1 MVSLR
6 GRRVLVTGA
15 SGFIGAALA
24 RRLIR
29 DKALVHLLV
38 RPTSDPARMGAAWEK
53 TERHAGDL
61 EDEASL
67 VAAVKAAD
75 PEVVFHLAKQRQGS
89 TFAREAEATRRLAR
103 VLRDHAPSLRRL
115 VRTAHDAPSRS
126 DDAALAAELAA
137 SGLPVVTLELYLVY
151 GPGQGAGD
159 FPRNVAEGARPAR
172 LSGAVKDFVYI
183 DDVVEAYLLASHSS
197 GVEGMTIPIG
207 TGRGRTEA
215 EAAALLL
222 RLMGSKDAPPAAD
235 GPGAG
240 HPADP
245 TLAKRMLRWS
255 PRVQLEQ
262 GLARVAGADAT
273 RPPAAVE
280 RRHMIPWLGEP
291 GGGKAKAPAAKG
303 PPWSLVGRAAANF
316 QKGDLAAAGR
326 DADAFIG
333 LLPGSAAGPAMKAL
347 LAAQQGDKLETE
359 SWLEASGPRGPEGWA
374 LAVRGLMRAR
384 WGEHDAAYRDLDA
397 TRRVERS
404 AWAAAERATAY
415 NRVGLFWS
423 ALKELEHMRRA
434 MPRSPEPELR
444 AAAIH
449 LEQAQYEEA
458 AACLGR
464 AVKLAPADPAV
475 RRQLSRVRFVEG
487 DMPAA
492 RKAIEDACRLAPSD
506 ASLSLELMRLC
517 VFLDDDAAVESLLKR
532 DWAPG
537 IREYWRAYVAC
548 RRRRYDDAVTLF
560 TAAEAA
566 YEDPQAK
573 AACRFHRLVAGL
585 LALTPPIPPPPPNK
599 DLVMLGLGFRHPYQV
614 SVEAL
619 WTLRAGEE
627 FFSNLSD
634 STVVDMLGLFG
645 VPMRTIVFRRSDG
658 QSTPCA
664 RIVLRAMKT
673 LKRGVVVTRGMPNYY
688 GRLAYRLV
696 MESRARGMG
705 MRIPPSVSIADFLPA
720 LAGAVRGSQ
729 LGFEVRDT
737 NDLRSLDPRLPV
749 IVYNFSSGERRR
761 EQARALASRHR
772 PDDPCWL
779 MAGSGYLEYEPLK
792 TTIAGLEEA
801 LARSDAAVTVLLPA
815 VAAAS

>member
-15 SGFIGAALA
+15 SGFIGSALA
-24 RRLIR
+24 KRLVR

-38 RPTSDPARMGAAWEK
+38 RPTSDPARMGAAWGK
-53 TERHAGDL
+53 TERHVGDL
-61 EDEASL
+61 NDEASL
-67 VAAVKAAD
+67 VAAVKAAN

-89 TFAREAEATRRLAR
+89 TFAREAQATMLFSR
-103 VLRDHAPSLRRL
+103 VLREHATALRRL
-115 VRTAHDAPSRS
+115 VRTAHDAPSRN
-126 DDAALAAELAA
+126 DDAALAAKLEVPA
-137 SGLPVVTLELYLVY
+137 VTLELYLVY

-159 FPRNVAEGARPAR
+159 FPRNIAEGARPAT
-172 LSGAVKDFVYI
+172 LSGAIKDFVFI

-197 GVEGMTIPIG
+197 GVEGLTIAIG

-215 EAAALLL
+215 DAAALML
-222 RLMGSKDAPPAAD
+222 RLMGSKDAAPKAD

-245 TLAKRMLRWS
+245 TLAQRMLLWS

-262 GLARVAGADAT
+262 GLARVLGADSS
-273 RPPAAVE
+273 RPPAAIE

-291 GGGKAKAPAAKG
+291 GGGKAKALAVKG

-333 LLPGSAAGPAMKAL
+333 LLPASAAGPAMKAL
-347 LAAQQGDKLETE
+347 IAAQGGDKTETE
-359 SWLEASGPRGPEGWA
+359 SWLEAAGPRGPEGWA

-423 ALKELEHMRRA
+423 ALKELDHMRRA
-434 MPRSPEPELR
+434 MPASPEPELR
-444 AAAIH
+444 ASVIH

-458 AACLGR
+458 AQCLAR
-464 AVKLAPADPAV
+464 AIKLAPADPAV

-487 DMPAA
+487 DLQGA
-492 RKAIEDACRLAPSD
+492 RRAIDDACRLAPED
-506 ASLSLELMRLC
+506 GALRLERLRLC
-517 VFLDDDAAVESLLKR
+517 VLLDDDEAVEALLKL

-537 IREYWRAYVAC
+537 VREYWRAYTAC
-548 RRRRYDDAVTLF
+548 RRKRYDESAKLF
-560 TAAEAA
+560 AAAEAA
-566 YEDPQAK
+566 YEDERAK
-573 AACRFHRLVAGL
+573 AACRFHRLVARVL
-585 LALTPPIPPPPPNK
+585 SETPKIAPPPPSK
-599 DLVMLGLGFRHPYQV
+599 DLIMLGLGFRHPYQV

-619 WTLRAGEE
+619 WTLRGCEE

-664 RIVLRAMKT
+664 RIVLRAMKK
-673 LKRGVVVTRGMPNYY
+673 LGRGGVVTRGMPNYY

-696 MESRARGMG
+696 MESRARGMS

-720 LAGAVRGSQ
+720 LVGKVRGEA
-729 LGFEVRDT
+729 LGVEVRDT

-761 EQARALASRHR
+761 EQARRLVARHS
-772 PDDPCWL
+772 PGDPCWL
-779 MAGSGYLEYEPLK
+779 MAGSGYLEYEPLE
-792 TTIAGLEEA
+792 TSIAGLEDA
-801 LARSDAAVTVLLPA
+801 LARADAAVTVLLPA
-815 VAAAS
+815 AS